1 MGFRLI
7 GLYDTI
13 KHVFFKRY
21 LNTLQTINIKP
32 RTNGLNK
39 NNVSLKRTKISEKRS
54 KHEADHNY
62 GSVNSDCNT
71 TTLNT
76 DS

>member
-1 MGFRLI
+1 M
-7 GLYDTI
+7 
-13 KHVFFKRY
+13 FFKRY
-21 LNTLQTINIKP
+21 LKTLQIINIKP

-54 KHEADHNY
+54 KHEADHNHDSAN
-62 GSVNSDCNT
+62 GDRNT

-76 DS
+76 DP